1 VSQGGENLRK
11 TEGRKEKSLA
21 NHSDACPRFLL
32 IDFTQFTLTALYAYS
47 EAISRLQL
55 LTGVELGIILCDSG
69 SPAAHDPRM
78 WTTTATSNF
87 E

>member
-1 VSQGGENLRK
+1 VFVALRNLPHARSR
-11 TEGRKEKSLA
+11 TFNASA
-21 NHSDACPRFLL
+21 FPL

-47 EAISRLQL
+47 EAILRLQL

-69 SPAAHDPRM
+69 SPATHDPRM
-78 WTTTATSNF
+78 WATTATSNF